1 MCKKKIDKRRDAS
14 ATLMVLVPAAILFY
28 FLFLMLGLKTVF
40 IGMNWHSLR
49 TAGLHPVV
57 EGVLKG
63 LRFDMA
69 ALAYESIAVLILY
82 YFFALLLSRRLYWAL
97 ICYLTIFAF
106 ILSFLSLADIQY
118 FEVAGK
124 HFSYEV
130 LSHLDSATPMISTA
144 FRLHPLLSTLSLF
157 SCIAAAVLTW
167 FLIKSLLT
175 ICLSFGGSKV
185 YLILSIPIWVGVLV
199 VGIRGGVQELP
210 LSVGDALI
218 STNPYINALCLN
230 PVYSIL
236 RTILASSMIP
246 EHPSQEAE
254 DIRMVKLLLD
264 VPNPSMLPEYPLLR
278 LSQGTPGGN
287 RKNVVLFILE
297 SWAGKDIGILGGSP
311 EVTPFFDHLSK
322 QGLLFQNFF
331 ASGIRTPEGMLSI
344 LCSLPNEP
352 IRPVM
357 NRPEVFVTQWRA
369 LSQILAE
376 EGYYNIFIH
385 GRDLDFD
392 QMRKFLKS
400 ISFHKIIDRRDFP
413 SSSKGR
419 VHDSWPGYDDEEVM
433 RRANEEFSHMGDRPF
448 LGVIYTMNTHIP
460 CRIPEDFPMLYP
472 SSSPHQKFL
481 NALHYSD
488 YTLKVFFDLA
498 KQEAYF
504 KNTIFVLTADHAVML
519 ADEPRT
525 NGIFNFNYGNEHY
538 IPLLIY
544 SPHYIP
550 PSYRRVVGGQT
561 DILPTI
567 LGFLKLKARHAS
579 WGRDLCQVAEDHG
592 FAVSISGNE
601 AFWRERR
608 FLLVDCLTGSKP
620 LLFDLSA
627 DPNCN
632 RDIWGEKAEAGLP
645 LQDQLKAYIVLSQK
659 LLYQNRVSPR
669 N

>member
-14 ATLMVLVPAAILFY
+14 IIIFFLVPAAILFY
-28 FLFLMLGLKTVF
+28 FLLVMLGLKTVF
-40 IGMNWHSLR
+40 IGMNWYSFR
-49 TAGLHPVV
+49 AAGLHPVM
-57 EGVLKG
+57 GGLLKG

-69 ALAYESIAVLILY
+69 ALAYGLIAVLILY
-82 YFFALLLSRRLYWAL
+82 YLFALLLSRLLYWAL

-106 ILSFLSLADIQY
+106 ILSFLFLADIQY

-124 HFSYEV
+124 HFTYEA
-130 LSHLDSATPMISTA
+130 LSHLYSATPMISGA
-144 FRLHPLLSTLSLF
+144 FRLHPLLSTISLL
-157 SCIAAAVLTW
+157 SCIATAVLTW

-175 ICLSFGGSKV
+175 ICLSFRASKL

-199 VGIRGGVQELP
+199 VGIRGGIQGLP

-230 PVYSIL
+230 PVFSTL

-246 EHPSQEAE
+246 DHPSHEAE
-254 DIRMVKLLLD
+254 HIRMVKLLLD
-264 VPNPSMLPEYPLLR
+264 VPNPSMLPDYPLLR

-331 ASGIRTPEGMLSI
+331 ASGIRTPEGILSI
-344 LCSLPNEP
+344 LCSFPNQP
-352 IRPVM
+352 IQPVM
-357 NRPEVFVTQWRA
+357 IRPEVFVTQWRA

-385 GRDLDFD
+385 GRNLDFD
-392 QMRKFLKS
+392 QMRKFLES

-419 VHDSWPGYDDEEVM
+419 VYDSWPGYDDEEVM
-433 RRANEEFSHMGDRPF
+433 RRANEEFSRLRDRPF
-448 LGVIYTMNTHIP
+448 LGVIYTMNTHLP

-472 SSSPHQKFL
+472 SPSPHQKFL

-519 ADEPRT
+519 ADQPRT
-525 NGIFNFNYGNEHY
+525 DGISNFNYGNEHY
-538 IPLLIY
+538 IPLVIY

-620 LLFDLSA
+620 LFFDLGA

-632 RDIWGEKAEAGLP
+632 RDIWGEKAEAGLSF
-645 LQDQLKAYIVLSQK
+645 QDQLKAYIILSQK
-659 LLYQNRVSPR
+659 LLYQNRVFPL